1 MESRARVFTDYHTGT
16 QWLVRIIDEGEVYG
30 NGAEWK
36 GPRGVV
42 FYDFDYAFQGDFGPA
57 GQQVSTYY
65 LHTLLEHSSGYGLDL
80 CTYELKW
87 KISWGCFS
95 EIYRFLEDNAVVIA

>member
-30 NGAEWK
+30 NGGIWE
-36 GPRGVV
+36 GPTGVV
-42 FYDFDYAFQGDFGPA
+42 FYDFDYAFQGEFGPQ
-57 GQQVSTYY
+57 GQQVSTYG
-65 LHTLLEHSSGYGLDL
+65 LETLLDHSPGYGIDL

-87 KISWGCFS
+87 KINWGCFS
-95 EIYRFLEDNAVVIA
+95 EILNWLETRIVKV